1 MDDNKNAMRNTRQNK
16 KKIDRK
22 IMGKSNEIE
31 QNR

>member
-1 MDDNKNAMRNTRQNK
+1 MDDNKNAMRNTRKN